1 LDGGPNQRSRYRI
14 RHPRRDLSLA
24 QLRKL
29 LVRSTAGITAD
40 ASAAQWYSTSE
51 QGAGDRFV
59 LK

>member
-29 LVRSTAGITAD
+29 LVRSTADIT
-40 ASAAQWYSTSE
+40 AAQWCTAFE
-51 QGAGDRFV
+51 HGAGDRFV